1 MSMRSSIIALMN
13 RNLSHSNIKM
23 KQTNRQFIL
32 SMFMLGALFFIFGL
46 VSWVN
51 SILVPYFKVAC
62 ELQTDV
68 QSYLVTFA
76 FYIAYL
82 VMTIPASFLLTKVG
96 FKRGVEVG
104 LWILAAGA
112 LLFWPAAMTRSYAM
126 FLAALFTMG
135 TALAILQTAA
145 NPFVTIIGPRESAAR
160 RISIMGICNKFAG
173 VISPLVFAAA
183 VIRPQDKITMK
194 MVETG
199 ELTGVAKEQAL
210 DAMIQGVI
218 LPYAILAAV
227 LFIFGLVF
235 YKSSIP
241 DIDPNRDNKSE
252 ADGVQDRKSI
262 LSYPYLVLGVLA
274 LFAHTGSQ
282 QISIATIIDYAG
294 SMGIDMLDAK
304 VFPSFTLA
312 CIMIG
317 YVAGIICIPKYISQ
331 QKALVVCTATGL
343 VLSALVLLTQ
353 GVWVHFAGM
362 DARLSIWFLV
372 LLGIPNSLIYA
383 GIWPLAIKN
392 LGKWTNLGSSI
403 LVMALCGN
411 AVMTLSYGALAD
423 EVGLDQAYWLLI
435 PCFAYMIF
443 YSVWGYKIEYWTKRR

>member
-1 MSMRSSIIALMN
+1 
-13 RNLSHSNIKM
+13 M

-62 ELQTDV
+62 ELETDV

-96 FKRGVEVG
+96 FKRGVEIG

-112 LLFWPAAMTRSYAM
+112 LLFWPAALTRSYSM

-173 VISPLVFAAA
+173 VVSPLIFAAA
-183 VIRPQDKITMK
+183 VIRPQDKITMDA
-194 MVETG
+194 VQAG
-199 ELTGVAKEQAL
+199 ELTGAAKEQAL

-218 LPYAILAAV
+218 LPYVILAVV
-227 LFIFGLVF
+227 LFVFGLVF

-241 DIDPNRDNKSE
+241 DIDPNKDNKSE
-252 ADGVQDRKSI
+252 GDAGADRKSI
-262 LSYPYLVLGVLA
+262 LCYPYLVLGVLA

-294 SMGIDMLDAK
+294 SMGIDMLEAM

-317 YVAGIICIPKYISQ
+317 YLSGIICIPRFISQ
-331 QKALVVCTATGL
+331 QKALVVCTVTGL
-343 VLSALVLLTQ
+343 ILSALVLLTQ
-353 GVWVHFAGM
+353 NIWVEWFGM
-362 DARLSIWFLV
+362 NAKLSIWFLV

-411 AVMTLSYGALAD
+411 AFMTLSYGALAD
-423 EVGLDQAYWLLI
+423 KVGLDKAYWLLI
-435 PCFAYMIF
+435 PCFAYMI
-443 YSVWGYKIEYWTKRR
+443 YYALWGYKVEHWTKK

>member
-1 MSMRSSIIALMN
+1 MWL
-13 RNLSHSNIKM
+13 
-23 KQTNRQFIL
+23 
-32 SMFMLGALFFIFGL
+32 
-46 VSWVN
+46 
-51 SILVPYFKVAC
+51 C
-62 ELQTDV
+62 
-68 QSYLVTFA
+68 
-76 FYIAYL
+76 
-82 VMTIPASFLLTKVG
+82 
-96 FKRGVEVG
+96 
-104 LWILAAGA
+104 
-112 LLFWPAAMTRSYAM
+112 FWPAALTRSYGM

-173 VISPLVFAAA
+173 VVSPLIFAAA
-183 VIRPQDKITMK
+183 VIRPQDKITMAQ
-194 MVETG
+194 VQAG
-199 ELTGVAKEQAL
+199 ELVGAAKEQAL

-227 LFIFGLVF
+227 LFVFGIVF
-235 YKSSIP
+235 YKSAIP
-241 DIDPNRDNKSE
+241 DIDPNKDNKSE
-252 ADGVQDRKSI
+252 VDGGTDRKSI
-262 LSYPYLVLGVLA
+262 LCYPYLVLGVLA

-317 YVAGIICIPKYISQ
+317 YLSGIICIPKYLSQ
-331 QKALVVCTATGL
+331 QKALVICTVTGL
-343 VLSALVLLTQ
+343 VLSFLVLLTQ
-353 GVWVHFAGM
+353 NIWVELFGM
-362 DARLSIWFLV
+362 NTKLSIWFLV

-423 EVGLDQAYWLLI
+423 KVGLDQAYWLLI
-435 PCFAYMIF
+435 PCFAYMI
-443 YSVWGYKIEYWTKRR
+443 YYAVWGYKVENWRRK

>member
-1 MSMRSSIIALMN
+1 
-13 RNLSHSNIKM
+13 
-23 KQTNRQFIL
+23 
-32 SMFMLGALFFIFGL
+32 MLGALFFIFGL

-199 ELTGVAKEQAL
+199 ELTGAAKEQAL

-241 DIDPNRDNKSE
+241 DIDPNKDNKSE
-252 ADGVQDRKSI
+252 TDGVQDRKSI

-331 QKALVVCTATGL
+331 QKALVVCTVTGL

-353 GVWVHFAGM
+353 GIWVHFAGM

-423 EVGLDQAYWLLI
+423 KVGLDQAYWLLI

>member
-1 MSMRSSIIALMN
+1 
-13 RNLSHSNIKM
+13 M
-23 KQTNRQFIL
+23 KQNNRQFFL
-32 SMFMLGALFFIFGL
+32 SMFMLGSLFFIFGL

-62 ELQTDV
+62 ELETDV

-82 VMTIPASFLLTKVG
+82 VMTIPASFLLNKVG
-96 FKRGVEVG
+96 FKRGVELG
-104 LWILAAGA
+104 LWLLGIGA
-112 LLFWPAAMTRSYAM
+112 LLFWPAAMTRSYSM
-126 FLAALFTMG
+126 FLCALFTMG

-173 VISPLVFAAA
+173 IISPLIFAAA
-183 VIRPQDKITMK
+183 VIRPQDKITM
-194 MVETG
+194 
-199 ELTGVAKEQAL
+199 ELIDKGLLVGPEKEQAL
-210 DAMIQGVI
+210 DIMIQGVI
-218 LPYAILAAV
+218 LPYVILAVV
-227 LFIFGLVF
+227 LIVFGFIF

-241 DIDPNRDNKSE
+241 DIDPNKDNKSE
-252 ADGVQDRKSI
+252 SEGLQDRKSI

-282 QISIATIIDYAG
+282 QISVATIIDYAG
-294 SMGIDMLDAK
+294 SMGIDTLDAK
-304 VFPSFTLA
+304 VFPSYTLA

-317 YVAGIICIPKYISQ
+317 YLAGIVCIPKYLSQ
-331 QKALVVCTATGL
+331 QKALVVCTVTGL
-343 VLSALVLLTQ
+343 VLSACVLLTQ
-353 GVWVHFAGM
+353 NIWVHWFGM
-362 DARLSIWFLV
+362 NARLSIWFLV

-403 LVMALCGN
+403 LVMALSGS
-411 AVMTLSYGALAD
+411 AFMTLAYGALAD
-423 EVGLDQAYWLLI
+423 KFDLDKAYWLLI
-435 PCFAYMIF
+435 PCFVYMIF
-443 YSVWGYKIEYWTKRR
+443 YSLWGYKIEYWTKRK

>member
-1 MSMRSSIIALMN
+1 
-13 RNLSHSNIKM
+13 
-23 KQTNRQFIL
+23 
-32 SMFMLGALFFIFGL
+32 MFMLGSLFFIFGL

-62 ELQTDV
+62 ELETDV

-82 VMTIPASFLLTKVG
+82 VMTIPASYLLNKVG
-96 FKRGVEVG
+96 FKRGVEIG

-126 FLAALFTMG
+126 FLTALFTMG

-160 RISIMGICNKFAG
+160 RISIMGVCNKFAG
-173 VISPLVFAAA
+173 IISPLLFAAA
-183 VIRPQDKITMK
+183 VIRPQDEATMK
-194 MVETG
+194 AIEKGTLVG
-199 ELTGVAKEQAL
+199 PAKEQAL
-210 DAMIQGVI
+210 DVMIQGVI
-218 LPYAILAAV
+218 LPYAILAVV
-227 LFIFGLVF
+227 LFVFGFVF
-235 YKSSIP
+235 YRSSIP
-241 DIDPNRDNKSE
+241 DINPNKDNKSE
-252 ADGVQDRKSI
+252 SDGIKDRKSI

-282 QISIATIIDYAG
+282 QISIATINDYAQ
-294 SMGIDMLDAK
+294 SMEISMLDAK
-304 VFPSFTLA
+304 VFPSFTLG
-312 CIMIG
+312 CIMVG
-317 YVAGIICIPKYISQ
+317 YLLGIVAIPKYLSQ
-331 QKALVVCTATGL
+331 QKALVVCTVTGL
-343 VLSALVLLTQ
+343 ILSALVLLTQ
-353 GVWVHFAGM
+353 NTWVHWFGM

-403 LVMALCGN
+403 LVMALSGS
-411 AVMTLSYGALAD
+411 AFMTLAYGALAD
-423 EVGLDQAYWLLI
+423 NVGLGKAYWLLI
-435 PCFAYMIF
+435 PCFLYMIY
-443 YSVWGYKIEYWTKRR
+443 YSVWGYKVEYWKKRK

>member
-1 MSMRSSIIALMN
+1 
-13 RNLSHSNIKM
+13 M

-62 ELQTDV
+62 QLETDV

-96 FKRGVEVG
+96 FKRGVEYG

-112 LLFWPAAMTRSYAM
+112 LLFWPAALTRSYGM
-126 FLAALFTMG
+126 FLAALFTKG

-173 VISPLVFAAA
+173 VVSPLIFAVA
-183 VIRPQDKITMK
+183 VIRPQDKITMDA
-194 MVETG
+194 VQAG
-199 ELTGVAKEQAL
+199 ELVGAAKEQAL

-218 LPYAILAAV
+218 LPYVILALV
-227 LFIFGLVF
+227 LFVFGIVF

-241 DIDPNRDNKSE
+241 DIDPNKDNKSE
-252 ADGVQDRKSI
+252 GDAGADRKSI
-262 LSYPYLVLGVLA
+262 LCYPYLVLGVLA

-294 SMGIDMLDAK
+294 SMGIDMLEAK

-317 YVAGIICIPKYISQ
+317 YLSGIICIPRFLSQ
-331 QKALVVCTATGL
+331 QKALVVCTVTGL
-343 VLSALVLLTQ
+343 ILSALVLLTQ
-353 GVWVHFAGM
+353 NVWVEWFGM
-362 DARLSIWFLV
+362 NAKLSIWFLV

-411 AVMTLSYGALAD
+411 AFMTLSYGALAD
-423 EVGLDQAYWLLI
+423 KVGLDKAYWLLI
-435 PCFAYMIF
+435 PCFAYMI
-443 YSVWGYKIEYWTKRR
+443 YYALWGYKVEHWTKK

>member
-1 MSMRSSIIALMN
+1 
-13 RNLSHSNIKM
+13 M
-23 KQTNRQFIL
+23 KQNNRQFIL
-32 SMFMLGALFFIFGL
+32 SMFMLGELFFIFGL

-96 FKRGVEVG
+96 FKRGVEIG

-112 LLFWPAAMTRSYAM
+112 MLFWPAALTRSYAM

-173 VISPLVFAAA
+173 VVSPLIFAAA
-183 VIRPQDKITMK
+183 VIRPQDKLTME
-194 MVETG
+194 MVESG
-199 ELTGVAKEQAL
+199 QLVGAAKEQAL

-218 LPYAILAAV
+218 LPYVILAV
-227 LFIFGLVF
+227 LLFVFGLVF

-241 DIDPNRDNKSE
+241 DIDPNKDNKAD
-252 ADGVQDRKSI
+252 ADGLQDRKSI

-294 SMGIDMLDAK
+294 SMGINMLDAK
-304 VFPSFTLA
+304 VFPSFTLG

-317 YVAGIICIPKYISQ
+317 YIAGIICIPKFLTQ
-331 QKALVVCTATGL
+331 QKALVVCTVTGL

-353 GVWVHFAGM
+353 NIWVHLFGM

-423 EVGLDQAYWLLI
+423 KVGLDKAYWLLI

-443 YSVWGYKIEYWTKRR
+443 YALWGYKIEYWTKRR

>member
-1 MSMRSSIIALMN
+1 
-13 RNLSHSNIKM
+13 M
-23 KQTNRQFIL
+23 KQTNRQFFL
-32 SMFMLGALFFIFGL
+32 SMFMLGSLFFIFGL

-82 VMTIPASFLLTKVG
+82 VMTIPASFLLNKVG

-112 LLFWPAAMTRSYAM
+112 MLFWPAAMTRSYSM

-194 MVETG
+194 LVETG
-199 ELTGVAKEQAL
+199 ELTGAAKEQAL
-210 DAMIQGVI
+210 DTMIQGVI
-218 LPYAILAAV
+218 LPYVILAVV
-227 LFIFGLVF
+227 LFVFGIVF
-235 YKSSIP
+235 YRSSIP
-241 DIDPNRDNKSE
+241 DIDPNKDNKADSE
-252 ADGVQDRKSI
+252 GLKDRKSI

-294 SMGIDMLDAK
+294 SMGIDMLSAK

-312 CIMIG
+312 CIMVG

-331 QKALVVCTATGL
+331 QKALVVCTVSGL

-353 GVWVHFAGM
+353 SVWVNFAGM
-362 DARLSIWFLV
+362 NARLSIWFLV

-423 EVGLDQAYWLLI
+423 KVGLDKAYWLLI

-443 YSVWGYKIEYWTKRR
+443 YAVWGYKFEYWTKRK

>member
-1 MSMRSSIIALMN
+1 
-13 RNLSHSNIKM
+13 M

-62 ELQTDV
+62 QLETDV

-96 FKRGVEVG
+96 FKRGVEYG

-112 LLFWPAAMTRSYAM
+112 LLFWPAALTRSYGM
-126 FLAALFTMG
+126 FLAALFTKG

-173 VISPLVFAAA
+173 VVSPLIFAVA
-183 VIRPQDKITMK
+183 VIRPQDKITMDA
-194 MVETG
+194 VQAG
-199 ELTGVAKEQAL
+199 ELVGAAKEQAL

-218 LPYAILAAV
+218 LPYVILALV
-227 LFIFGLVF
+227 LFVFGIVF

-241 DIDPNRDNKSE
+241 DIDPNKDNKSE
-252 ADGVQDRKSI
+252 GDAGADRKSI
-262 LSYPYLVLGVLA
+262 LCYPYLVLGVLA

-294 SMGIDMLDAK
+294 SMGIDMLEAK

-317 YVAGIICIPKYISQ
+317 YLSGIICIPRFLSQ
-331 QKALVVCTATGL
+331 QKALVVCTVTGL
-343 VLSALVLLTQ
+343 VLSFLVLLTQ
-353 GVWVHFAGM
+353 NVWVEWLGM
-362 DARLSIWFLV
+362 NAKLSIWFLV

-423 EVGLDQAYWLLI
+423 KVGLDKAYWLLI
-435 PCFAYMIF
+435 PCFAYMI
-443 YSVWGYKIEYWTKRR
+443 YYALWGYKVEHWKKK

>member
-1 MSMRSSIIALMN
+1 
-13 RNLSHSNIKM
+13 M

-62 ELQTDV
+62 ELQSDV

-96 FKRGVEVG
+96 FKRGVEIG

-112 LLFWPAAMTRSYAM
+112 MLFWPAAMTRSYSM

-173 VISPLVFAAA
+173 VVSPLIFAAA

-194 MVETG
+194 LVETG
-199 ELTGVAKEQAL
+199 ELTGAAKEQAL

-218 LPYAILAAV
+218 LPYVILAAV
-227 LFIFGLVF
+227 LFVFGLVF

-241 DIDPNRDNKSE
+241 DIDPNKDNKAE
-252 ADGVQDRKSI
+252 TDGLQDRKSI

-294 SMGIDMLDAK
+294 SMGIDMLEAK

-317 YVAGIICIPKYISQ
+317 YVAGIICIPKYLSQ
-331 QKALVVCTATGL
+331 QKALVVCTVTGL

-362 DARLSIWFLV
+362 DARLSIWCLV

-423 EVGLDQAYWLLI
+423 KVGLDKAYWLLI

-443 YSVWGYKIEYWTKRR
+443 YALWGYKVEYWTKRR

>member
-1 MSMRSSIIALMN
+1 
-13 RNLSHSNIKM
+13 M
-23 KQTNRQFIL
+23 KQNNRQFFL
-32 SMFMLGALFFIFGL
+32 SMFMLGSLFFIFGL

-62 ELQTDV
+62 ELETDV

-82 VMTIPASFLLTKVG
+82 VMTIPASFLLNKVG
-96 FKRGVEVG
+96 FKRGVELG
-104 LWILAAGA
+104 LWLLGIGA
-112 LLFWPAAMTRSYAM
+112 LLFWPAAMTRSYSM
-126 FLAALFTMG
+126 FLCALFTMG

-173 VISPLVFAAA
+173 IISPFIFAAA
-183 VIRPQDKITMK
+183 VIRPQDENTMK
-194 MVETG
+194 LIEKGLLVGPE
-199 ELTGVAKEQAL
+199 KEQAL
-210 DAMIQGVI
+210 DIMIQGVI
-218 LPYAILAAV
+218 LPYVILAIV
-227 LFIFGLVF
+227 LIVFGFIF

-241 DIDPNRDNKSE
+241 DIDPNKDNKSE
-252 ADGVQDRKSI
+252 SEGLQDRKSI

-282 QISIATIIDYAG
+282 QISVATIIDYAG
-294 SMGIDMLDAK
+294 SMGIDTLDAK
-304 VFPSFTLA
+304 VFPSYTLA

-317 YVAGIICIPKYISQ
+317 YLAGIVCIPKYLSQ
-331 QKALVVCTATGL
+331 QKALVVCTVTGL
-343 VLSALVLLTQ
+343 VLSACVLLTQ
-353 GVWVHFAGM
+353 NIWVHLFGM
-362 DARLSIWFLV
+362 NARLSIWFLV

-403 LVMALCGN
+403 LVMALSGS
-411 AVMTLSYGALAD
+411 AFMTLAYGALAD
-423 EVGLDQAYWLLI
+423 KFDLDKAYWLLI
-435 PCFAYMIF
+435 PCFVYMIF
-443 YSVWGYKIEYWTKRR
+443 YSLWGYKIEYWTKRK

>member
-1 MSMRSSIIALMN
+1 
-13 RNLSHSNIKM
+13 M

-62 ELQTDV
+62 ELETDV

-96 FKRGVEVG
+96 FKRGVEIG

-112 LLFWPAAMTRSYAM
+112 LLFWPAALTRSYSM

-173 VISPLVFAAA
+173 VVSPLIFAAA
-183 VIRPQDKITMK
+183 VIRPQDKITMDA
-194 MVETG
+194 VQAG
-199 ELTGVAKEQAL
+199 ELTGAAKEQAL

-218 LPYAILAAV
+218 LPYVILAVV
-227 LFIFGLVF
+227 LFVFGLVF

-241 DIDPNRDNKSE
+241 DIDPNKDNKSE
-252 ADGVQDRKSI
+252 GDAGADRKSI
-262 LSYPYLVLGVLA
+262 LCYPYLVLGVLA

-294 SMGIDMLDAK
+294 SMGIDMLEAK

-317 YVAGIICIPKYISQ
+317 YLSGIICIPRFISQ
-331 QKALVVCTATGL
+331 QKALVVCTVTGL
-343 VLSALVLLTQ
+343 ILSALVLLTQ
-353 GVWVHFAGM
+353 NIWVEWFGLNAK
-362 DARLSIWFLV
+362 LSIWFLV

-411 AVMTLSYGALAD
+411 AFMTLSYGALAD
-423 EVGLDQAYWLLI
+423 KVGLDKAYWLLI
-435 PCFAYMIF
+435 PCFAYMI
-443 YSVWGYKIEYWTKRR
+443 YYALWGYKVEHWTKK

>member
-1 MSMRSSIIALMN
+1 
-13 RNLSHSNIKM
+13 M

-62 ELQTDV
+62 ELETDV

-82 VMTIPASFLLTKVG
+82 VMTIPASFLLPKVG
-96 FKRGVEVG
+96 FKRGVEIG

-112 LLFWPAAMTRSYAM
+112 LLFWPAALTRSYSM

-173 VISPLVFAAA
+173 VVSPLIFAAA
-183 VIRPQDKITMK
+183 VIRPQDKITMDA
-194 MVETG
+194 VQAG
-199 ELTGVAKEQAL
+199 ELTGAAKEQAL

-218 LPYAILAAV
+218 LPYVILAVV
-227 LFIFGLVF
+227 LFVFGLVF

-241 DIDPNRDNKSE
+241 DIDPNKDNKSE
-252 ADGVQDRKSI
+252 GDAGADRKSI
-262 LSYPYLVLGVLA
+262 LCYPYLVLGVLA

-294 SMGIDMLDAK
+294 SMGIDMLEAK

-317 YVAGIICIPKYISQ
+317 YLSGIICIPRFISQ
-331 QKALVVCTATGL
+331 QKALVVCTVTGL
-343 VLSALVLLTQ
+343 ILSALVLLTQ
-353 GVWVHFAGM
+353 NIWVEWFGM
-362 DARLSIWFLV
+362 NAKLSIWFLV

-411 AVMTLSYGALAD
+411 AFMTLSYGALAD
-423 EVGLDQAYWLLI
+423 KVGLDKAYWLLI
-435 PCFAYMIF
+435 PCFAYMI
-443 YSVWGYKIEYWTKRR
+443 YYALWGYKVEHWTKK

>member
-1 MSMRSSIIALMN
+1 
-13 RNLSHSNIKM
+13 M
-23 KQTNRQFIL
+23 KQTNRQYVL

-82 VMTIPASFLLTKVG
+82 VMTIPASFLLNRVG
-96 FKRGVEVG
+96 FKRGVEIG

-112 LLFWPAAMTRSYAM
+112 LLFWPAALTRSYAM
-126 FLAALFTMG
+126 FLCALFTMG

-173 VISPLVFAAA
+173 IVSPLIFAAA
-183 VIRPQDKITMK
+183 VIRPQDKLTMDL
-194 MVETG
+194 VQAG
-199 ELTGVAKEQAL
+199 ELSGAAKELAL
-210 DAMIQGVI
+210 DTMIQGVI
-218 LPYAILAAV
+218 LPYAILAVV

-241 DIDPNRDNKSE
+241 DIDPNKDNKSE
-252 ADGVQDRKSI
+252 EGSVTDRKSI

-282 QISIATIIDYAG
+282 QISIATIIEYAG

-304 VFPSFTLA
+304 VFPSYTLA

-317 YVAGIICIPKYISQ
+317 YLAGIICIPKYISQ
-331 QKALVVCTATGL
+331 QKALVVCTVTGL
-343 VLSALVLLTQ
+343 ILSALVLLTQ
-353 GVWVHFAGM
+353 TVWVQWFGM
-362 DARLSIWFLV
+362 NAKLSIWFLV

-383 GIWPLAIKN
+383 GIWPLAIRN
-392 LGKWTNLGSSI
+392 LGKWTTLGSSV

-411 AVMTLSYGALAD
+411 AVMTLSYGSLAD
-423 EVGLDQAYWLLI
+423 SAGHDMAYWLLI
-435 PCFAYMIF
+435 PCFAYMIY
-443 YSVWGYKIEYWTKRR
+443 YSIWGYKVEYWTKRK

>member
-1 MSMRSSIIALMN
+1 
-13 RNLSHSNIKM
+13 
-23 KQTNRQFIL
+23 
-32 SMFMLGALFFIFGL
+32 MFMLGSLFFIFGL

-62 ELQTDV
+62 ELETDV

-82 VMTIPASFLLTKVG
+82 VMTIPASYLLNKVG
-96 FKRGVEVG
+96 FKRGVEIG

-126 FLAALFTMG
+126 FLTALFTMG

-160 RISIMGICNKFAG
+160 RISIMGVCNKFAG
-173 VISPLVFAAA
+173 IISPLLFAAA
-183 VIRPQDKITMK
+183 VIRPQDEATMEAIK
-194 MVETG
+194 NGTLVG
-199 ELTGVAKEQAL
+199 PAKEQAL
-210 DAMIQGVI
+210 DVMIQGVI
-218 LPYAILAAV
+218 LPYAILAVV
-227 LFIFGLVF
+227 LFVFGFVF
-235 YKSSIP
+235 YRSSIP
-241 DIDPNRDNKSE
+241 DINPNKDNKSE
-252 ADGVQDRKSI
+252 SDGIKDRKSI

-282 QISIATIIDYAG
+282 QISIATINDYAQ
-294 SMGIDMLDAK
+294 SMEISMLDAK
-304 VFPSFTLA
+304 VFPSFTLG
-312 CIMIG
+312 CIMVG
-317 YVAGIICIPKYISQ
+317 YLLGIVAIPKYLSQ
-331 QKALVVCTATGL
+331 QKALVVCTVTGL
-343 VLSALVLLTQ
+343 ILSALVLLTQ
-353 GVWVHFAGM
+353 NTWVHWFGM

-403 LVMALCGN
+403 LVMALSGS
-411 AVMTLSYGALAD
+411 AFMTLAYGALAD
-423 EVGLDQAYWLLI
+423 NVGLGKAYWLLI
-435 PCFAYMIF
+435 PCFLYMIY
-443 YSVWGYKIEYWTKRR
+443 YSVWGYKVEYWKKRK

>member
-1 MSMRSSIIALMN
+1 
-13 RNLSHSNIKM
+13 M
-23 KQTNRQFIL
+23 KQTKGQFFL

-62 ELQTDV
+62 QLQTDV

-82 VMTIPASFLLTKVG
+82 VMTIPASFLLNKVG
-96 FKRGVEVG
+96 FKRGVEIG

-112 LLFWPAAMTRSYAM
+112 LLFWPAAMTRTFGM
-126 FLAALFTMG
+126 FLSALFTMG

-160 RISIMGICNKFAG
+160 RISIVGICNKFAG

-183 VIRPQDKITMK
+183 VIRPQDKITMDQ
-194 MVETG
+194 VQAG
-199 ELTGVAKEQAL
+199 LLTGPAKEQAL

-218 LPYAILAAV
+218 LPYVILAAV
-227 LFIFGLVF
+227 LFIFGIVF

-241 DIDPNRDNKSE
+241 DIDPNKDNKSE
-252 ADGVQDRKSI
+252 GDTGNTRRSI
-262 LSYPYLVLGVLA
+262 LSYPYLILGVLA

-294 SMGIDMLDAK
+294 SMGIDMLEAK

-317 YVAGIICIPKYISQ
+317 YLAGIICIPRFLSQ
-331 QKALVVCTATGL
+331 QKALVLCTVSGL
-343 VLSALVLLTQ
+343 VLSLMVLFTQ
-353 GVWVHFAGM
+353 NIWVEWFGM
-362 DARLSIWFLV
+362 NARLSIWFLV

-423 EVGLDQAYWLLI
+423 KVGLHNAYWLLI
-435 PCFAYMIF
+435 PCFAYMI
-443 YSVWGYKIEYWTKRR
+443 YYALWGYKVESWRKQRNNE

>member
-1 MSMRSSIIALMN
+1 
-13 RNLSHSNIKM
+13 M
-23 KQTNRQFIL
+23 KQTNRQFVL
-32 SMFMLGALFFIFGL
+32 SMIMLGALFFIFGL

-96 FKRGVEVG
+96 FKRGVEIG

-112 LLFWPAAMTRSYAM
+112 LCFWPAALTRSYGM

-173 VISPLVFAAA
+173 VVSPLIFAAA
-183 VIRPQDKITMK
+183 VIRPQDKITMAQ
-194 MVETG
+194 VQAG
-199 ELTGVAKEQAL
+199 ELVGAAKEQAL

-227 LFIFGLVF
+227 LFVFGIVF
-235 YKSSIP
+235 YKSAIP
-241 DIDPNRDNKSE
+241 DIDPNKDNKSE
-252 ADGVQDRKSI
+252 VDGGADRKSI
-262 LSYPYLVLGVLA
+262 LCYPYLVLGVLA

-294 SMGIDMLDAK
+294 SMGMLDAK

-317 YVAGIICIPKYISQ
+317 YLSGIICIPKYLSQ
-331 QKALVVCTATGL
+331 QKALVICTVTGL
-343 VLSALVLLTQ
+343 VLSCLVLLTQ
-353 GVWVHFAGM
+353 NIWVELFGM
-362 DARLSIWFLV
+362 NTKLSIWFLV

-403 LVMALCGN
+403 LMVHLPTRWVLIRHTGFLSHALH
-411 AVMTLSYGALAD
+411 T
-423 EVGLDQAYWLLI
+423 
-435 PCFAYMIF
+435 
-443 YSVWGYKIEYWTKRR
+443 

>member
-1 MSMRSSIIALMN
+1 
-13 RNLSHSNIKM
+13 M
-23 KQTNRQFIL
+23 KQNKRQFFL
-32 SMFMLGALFFIFGL
+32 SMFMLGSLFFIFGL

-62 ELQTDV
+62 ELETDV

-82 VMTIPASFLLTKVG
+82 VMTIPASFLLNKVG
-96 FKRGVEVG
+96 FKRGVEIG
-104 LWILAAGA
+104 LWLLAAGA

-126 FLAALFTMG
+126 FLCALFTMG

-173 VISPLVFAAA
+173 IISPLLFAAA
-183 VIRPQDKITMK
+183 VIRPQDKVTMDAIADGTL
-194 MVETG
+194 VG
-199 ELTGVAKEQAL
+199 PAKEQAL

-218 LPYAILAAV
+218 LPYVILAAV
-227 LFIFGLVF
+227 LFIFGFVF

-241 DIDPNRDNKSE
+241 DIDPNKDNKSE
-252 ADGVQDRKSI
+252 AEGVKDRKSI
-262 LSYPYLVLGVLA
+262 LSYPYLILGVLA

-282 QISIATIIDYAG
+282 QISIATINDYAQ
-294 SMGIDMLDAK
+294 SMGISMLDAK
-304 VFPSFTLA
+304 VFPSFTLG
-312 CIMIG
+312 CIMVG
-317 YVAGIICIPKYISQ
+317 YLFGIICIPKYLSQ
-331 QKALVVCTATGL
+331 QKALVVCTVTGL
-343 VLSALVLLTQ
+343 ILSGLVLLTQ
-353 GVWVHFAGM
+353 NTWVHWFGM

-403 LVMALCGN
+403 LVMALSGS
-411 AVMTLSYGALAD
+411 AFMTLAYGALAD
-423 EVGLDQAYWLLI
+423 KVGLDKAYWLLI
-435 PCFAYMIF
+435 PCFLYMIY
-443 YSVWGYKIEYWTKRR
+443 YSLWGDKVGQDVNNENRYK

>member
-1 MSMRSSIIALMN
+1 
-13 RNLSHSNIKM
+13 M

-62 ELQTDV
+62 ELETDV

-96 FKRGVEVG
+96 FKRGVEIG

-112 LLFWPAAMTRSYAM
+112 LLFWPAAMTRSYSM

-173 VISPLVFAAA
+173 VVSPLIFAAA
-183 VIRPQDKITMK
+183 VIRPQDKITMDA
-194 MVETG
+194 VQAG
-199 ELTGVAKEQAL
+199 ELTGAAKEQAL

-218 LPYAILAAV
+218 LPYVILAVV
-227 LFIFGLVF
+227 LFVFGLVF

-241 DIDPNRDNKSE
+241 DIDPNKDNKSE
-252 ADGVQDRKSI
+252 GDAGADRKSI
-262 LSYPYLVLGVLA
+262 LCYPYLVLGVLA

-294 SMGIDMLDAK
+294 SMGIDMLEAK

-317 YVAGIICIPKYISQ
+317 YLSGIICIPRFISQ
-331 QKALVVCTATGL
+331 QKALVVCTVTGL
-343 VLSALVLLTQ
+343 ILSALVLLTQ
-353 GVWVHFAGM
+353 NVWVEWFGM
-362 DARLSIWFLV
+362 NAKLSIWFLV

-411 AVMTLSYGALAD
+411 AFMTLSYGALAD
-423 EVGLDQAYWLLI
+423 KVGLDKAYWLLI
-435 PCFAYMIF
+435 PCFAYMI
-443 YSVWGYKIEYWTKRR
+443 YYALWGYKVEHWTKK

>member
-1 MSMRSSIIALMN
+1 
-13 RNLSHSNIKM
+13 M
-23 KQTNRQFIL
+23 KQTNRQFFL
-32 SMFMLGALFFIFGL
+32 SMFMLGSLFFIFGL

-62 ELQTDV
+62 DLQTDL

-82 VMTIPASFLLTKVG
+82 VMTIPASLLLNKVG
-96 FKRGVEVG
+96 FKRGVELG
-104 LWILAAGA
+104 LWLLAVGA
-112 LLFWPAAMTRSYAM
+112 LLFWPAALTRSYAM

-173 VISPLVFAAA
+173 IISPLIFAAA
-183 VIRPQDKITMK
+183 VIRPQDEATMEAIK
-194 MVETG
+194 E
-199 ELTGVAKEQAL
+199 GVLVGAAKEQAL
-210 DAMIQGVI
+210 DVMIQGVI
-218 LPYAILAAV
+218 LPYVILAAV
-227 LFIFGLVF
+227 LFIFGIVF

-241 DIDPNRDNKSE
+241 DIDPNKDNKSDSE
-252 ADGVQDRKSI
+252 GIQDRKSI

-282 QISIATIIDYAG
+282 QISIATINDYAQ
-294 SMGIDMLDAK
+294 SMGISLLDAK
-304 VFPSFTLA
+304 VFPSFTLG

-317 YVAGIICIPKYISQ
+317 YLLGIVCIPKYISQ
-331 QKALVVCTATGL
+331 QKALVVCTVTGL
-343 VLSALVLLTQ
+343 LLSVLVLLTQ
-353 GVWVHFAGM
+353 STWVHWFGM

-403 LVMALCGN
+403 LVMALSGS
-411 AVMTLSYGALAD
+411 AFMTLSYGALAD
-423 EVGLDQAYWLLI
+423 KVGLDKAYWLLI
-435 PCFAYMIF
+435 PCFLYMIY
-443 YSVWGYKIEYWTKRR
+443 YSIWGYKVEYWTKRK

>member
-1 MSMRSSIIALMN
+1 
-13 RNLSHSNIKM
+13 M

-62 ELQTDV
+62 ELETDV

-96 FKRGVEVG
+96 FKRGVEIG

-112 LLFWPAAMTRSYAM
+112 LLFWPAALTRSYSM

-173 VISPLVFAAA
+173 VVSPLIFAAA
-183 VIRPQDKITMK
+183 VIRPQDKITMDA
-194 MVETG
+194 VQAG
-199 ELTGVAKEQAL
+199 ELTGAAKEQAL

-218 LPYAILAAV
+218 LPYVILAVV
-227 LFIFGLVF
+227 LFVFGLVF

-241 DIDPNRDNKSE
+241 DIDPNKDNKSE
-252 ADGVQDRKSI
+252 GDAGADRKSI
-262 LSYPYLVLGVLA
+262 LCYPYLVLGVLA

-294 SMGIDMLDAK
+294 SMGIDMLEAK

-317 YVAGIICIPKYISQ
+317 YLSGIICIPRFISQ
-331 QKALVVCTATGL
+331 QKALVVCTVTGL
-343 VLSALVLLTQ
+343 ILSALVLLTQ
-353 GVWVHFAGM
+353 NVWVEWFGM
-362 DARLSIWFLV
+362 NAKLSIWFLV

-411 AVMTLSYGALAD
+411 AFMTLSYGALAD
-423 EVGLDQAYWLLI
+423 KVGLDKAYWLLI
-435 PCFAYMIF
+435 PCFAYMI
-443 YSVWGYKIEYWTKRR
+443 YYALWGYKVEHWTKK

>member
-1 MSMRSSIIALMN
+1 
-13 RNLSHSNIKM
+13 M
-23 KQTNRQFIL
+23 KQNNRQFFL
-32 SMFMLGALFFIFGL
+32 SMFMLGSLFFIFGL

-62 ELQTDV
+62 ELETDV

-82 VMTIPASFLLTKVG
+82 VMTIPASFLLNKVG
-96 FKRGVEVG
+96 FKRGVELG
-104 LWILAAGA
+104 LWLLGIGA
-112 LLFWPAAMTRSYAM
+112 LLFWPAAMTRSYSM
-126 FLAALFTMG
+126 FLCALFTMG

-173 VISPLVFAAA
+173 IISPFIFAAA
-183 VIRPQDKITMK
+183 VIRPQDGNTMK
-194 MVETG
+194 LIEKGLLVGPE
-199 ELTGVAKEQAL
+199 KEQAL
-210 DAMIQGVI
+210 DIMIQGVI
-218 LPYAILAAV
+218 LPYVILAIV
-227 LFIFGLVF
+227 LIVFGFIF

-241 DIDPNRDNKSE
+241 DIDPNKDNKSE
-252 ADGVQDRKSI
+252 SEGLQDRKSI

-282 QISIATIIDYAG
+282 QISVATIIDYAG
-294 SMGIDMLDAK
+294 SMGIDTLDAK
-304 VFPSFTLA
+304 VFPSYTLA

-317 YVAGIICIPKYISQ
+317 YLAGIVCIPKYLSQ
-331 QKALVVCTATGL
+331 QKALVVCTVTGL
-343 VLSALVLLTQ
+343 VLSACVLLTQ
-353 GVWVHFAGM
+353 NIWVHLFGM
-362 DARLSIWFLV
+362 NARLSIWFLV

-403 LVMALCGN
+403 LVMALSGS
-411 AVMTLSYGALAD
+411 AFMTLAYGALAD
-423 EVGLDQAYWLLI
+423 KFDLDKAYWLLI
-435 PCFAYMIF
+435 PCFVYMIF
-443 YSVWGYKIEYWTKRR
+443 YSLWGYKIEYWTKSK